1 MILSGE
7 SGLFDGIFYILF
19 PLLKNSGKAVKI
31 WLPTT
36 GLHPASNKGIT
47 TGTLLLLGLC
57 SASSRPLFGLKLR
70 DNNED
75 NTALRPGLLG
85 ESFQIY

>member
-31 WLPTT
+31 RRPTT

-47 TGTLLLLGLC
+47 TGTLLLFGLC
-57 SASSRPLFGLKLR
+57 SASSRPHLGLISASNYEITTR
-70 DNNED
+70 II
-75 NTALRPGLLG
+75 LLCR
-85 ESFQIY
+85 